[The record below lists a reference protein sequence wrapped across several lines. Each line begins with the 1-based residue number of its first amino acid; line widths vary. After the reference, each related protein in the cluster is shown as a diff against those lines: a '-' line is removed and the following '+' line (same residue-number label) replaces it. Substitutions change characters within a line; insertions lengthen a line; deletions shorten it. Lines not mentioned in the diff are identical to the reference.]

1 MRRAL
6 FVLVPLIAV
15 LFVSAR
21 EPAPAPAPADSA
33 ANSTA
38 DSKGVSPAARD
49 RGVYHLATDAE
60 ARWIP
65 FDLTPGNQIRFTM
78 QIDGRDVTAILD
90 TGVSYTLLAKAS
102 PAVDTAKLVA
112 GGSATAIGG
121 SVALGWMPT
130 RTVAIGGVARTGGG
144 VTVADLPAIATGSAS
159 AVDLL
164 VGADMLAGHALDIDY
179 AAKRFRLIR
188 SGRLPFKG
196 ETAPLRVSTE
206 RSVYESAL
214 TLGNRRLAPVV
225 VDTGDGSSVTVTAAG
240 WQAAGLKD
248 VRVTTA
254 IAFGLAGPAVSGLA
268 IVPDLR
274 VGTMTA
280 RATEVRIEPAGGF
293 SQAIGTAGRIGSG
306 FLQNYRVLLDP
317 GARRMVLSRG
327 PKADTPPLRSTS
339 GLLVG
344 AEPDRLK
351 VLHVMRGGPAEAS
364 GWKDGDMI
372 CAIDGVPI
380 PADYPTS
387 PLTSWSAGAPGRVVA
402 LGLCDGTTRPLTLK
416 TFY

>member
-6 FVLVPLIAV
+6 LALVPLIAV

-21 EPAPAPAPADSA
+21 EPSKSATAPAI
-33 ANSTA
+33 
-38 DSKGVSPAARD
+38 SPAARD
-49 RGVYHLATDAE
+49 RGVYRLATDAE

-78 QIDGRDVTAILD
+78 QLDGRDVTAILD
-90 TGVSYTLLAKAS
+90 TGVSYSLLAKAS
-102 PAVDTAKLVA
+102 PALDTAKLVA

-130 RTVAIGGVARTGGG
+130 RTIALGGLARIGGG
-144 VTVADLPAIATGSAS
+144 VTVADLPAIATGSMS

-179 AAKRFRLIR
+179 TAKRFRLLR

-206 RSVYESAL
+206 RSVYESTI
-214 TLGNRRLAPVV
+214 TLGGRRLAPIV

-240 WQAAGLKD
+240 WQAANLKAL
-248 VRVTTA
+248 RTTSA
-254 IAFGLAGPAVSGLA
+254 ISFGLAGPAVSGLA
-268 IVPDLR
+268 IVPEIS
-274 VGTMTA
+274 VGEMVA
-280 RATEVRIEPAGGF
+280 REAEVRIEPAGGF

-317 GARRMVLSRG
+317 GARRMVFSRG
-327 PKADTPPLRSTS
+327 PKADLPPPRSTS
-339 GLLVG
+339 GLLIG
-344 AEPDRLK
+344 IEKDRLK
-351 VLHVMRGGPAEAS
+351 VLHVMRGGPAAAA
-364 GWKDGDMI
+364 GWKDGDLI
-372 CAIDGVPI
+372 CSIDGVPI
-380 PADYPTS
+380 AADYATS
-387 PLTSWSAGAPGRVVA
+387 PIAAWSAGAPGRIVT
-402 LGLCDGTTRPLTLK
+402 LGLCDGTIRKLELTH
-416 TFY
+416 FY

>member
-6 FVLVPLIAV
+6 LALVPLIAV

-21 EPAPAPAPADSA
+21 EPSKSATAPAI
-33 ANSTA
+33 
-38 DSKGVSPAARD
+38 SPAARD
-49 RGVYHLATDAE
+49 RGVYRLATDAE

-78 QIDGRDVTAILD
+78 QLDGRDVTAILD
-90 TGVSYTLLAKAS
+90 TGVSYSLLAKAS
-102 PAVDTAKLVA
+102 PALDTAKLVA

-130 RTVAIGGVARTGGG
+130 RTIALGGLARIGGG
-144 VTVADLPAIATGSAS
+144 VTVADLPAIATGSMS

-179 AAKRFRLIR
+179 AAKRFRLLR

-206 RSVYESAL
+206 RSVYESTI
-214 TLGNRRLAPVV
+214 TLGGRRLAPIV

-240 WQAAGLKD
+240 WQAANLTAL
-248 VRVTTA
+248 RTTSA
-254 IAFGLAGPAVSGLA
+254 ISFGLAGPAVSGLA
-268 IVPDLR
+268 IVPEIR
-274 VGTMTA
+274 VGEMVA
-280 RATEVRIEPAGGF
+280 REAEVRIEPAGGF

-317 GARRMVLSRG
+317 GARRMVFSRG
-327 PKADTPPLRSTS
+327 PKADLPPPRSTS
-339 GLLVG
+339 GLLIG
-344 AEPDRLK
+344 IEKDRLK
-351 VLHVMRGGPAEAS
+351 VLHVMRGGPAAAA
-364 GWKDGDMI
+364 GWKDGDLI
-372 CAIDGVPI
+372 CSIDGVPI
-380 PADYPTS
+380 AADYATS
-387 PLTSWSAGAPGRVVA
+387 PIAAWSAGAPGRIVT
-402 LGLCDGTTRPLTLK
+402 LGLCDGTVRRLELTH
-416 TFY
+416 FY

>member
-6 FVLVPLIAV
+6 LALVPLIAV

-21 EPAPAPAPADSA
+21 EPSKSATAPAI
-33 ANSTA
+33 
-38 DSKGVSPAARD
+38 SPAARD
-49 RGVYHLATDAE
+49 RGVYRLATDAE

-78 QIDGRDVTAILD
+78 QLDGRDVTAILD
-90 TGVSYTLLAKAS
+90 TGVSYSLLAKAS
-102 PAVDTAKLVA
+102 PALDTAKLVA

-130 RTVAIGGVARTGGG
+130 RTIALGGLARIGGG
-144 VTVADLPAIATGSAS
+144 VTVADLPAIATGSMS

-179 AAKRFRLIR
+179 TAKRFRLLR

-206 RSVYESAL
+206 RSVYESTI
-214 TLGNRRLAPVV
+214 TLGGRRLAPIV

-240 WQAAGLKD
+240 WQAANLTAL
-248 VRVTTA
+248 RTTSA
-254 IAFGLAGPAVSGLA
+254 ISFGLAGPAVSGLA
-268 IVPDLR
+268 IVPEIR
-274 VGTMTA
+274 VGEMVA
-280 RATEVRIEPAGGF
+280 REAEVRIEPADGF

-327 PKADTPPLRSTS
+327 PKADLPPPRSTS
-339 GLLVG
+339 GLLIG
-344 AEPDRLK
+344 IEKDRLK
-351 VLHVMRGGPAEAS
+351 VLHVMRGGPAAAA
-364 GWKDGDMI
+364 GWKDGDLI
-372 CAIDGVPI
+372 CSIDGVPI
-380 PADYPTS
+380 AADYATS
-387 PLTSWSAGAPGRVVA
+387 PVAAWSAGAPGRIVT
-402 LGLCDGTTRPLTLK
+402 LGLCDGTVRRLELTR
-416 TFY
+416 FY

>member
-6 FVLVPLIAV
+6 LTLVPLIAV

-21 EPAPAPAPADSA
+21 EPAKPAA
-33 ANSTA
+33 TET
-38 DSKGVSPAARD
+38 SPAARD

-65 FDLTPGNQIRFTM
+65 FDLTPGNQIRFRM
-78 QIDGRDVTAILD
+78 QLDGRDVTAILD

-130 RTVAIGGVARTGGG
+130 RSVALGGLARTGGG

-164 VGADMLAGHALDIDY
+164 VGADMLAAHALDIDY
-179 AAKRFRLIR
+179 AAKRFRLLP

-196 ETAPLRVSTE
+196 ETAPLRISAE
-206 RSVYESAL
+206 RSVYESAI
-214 TLGNRRLAPVV
+214 TLGGRRLAPIV

-240 WQAAGLKD
+240 WKAAALT
-248 VRVTTA
+248 VPSTTA
-254 IAFGLAGPAVSGLA
+254 ISFGLAGALVSGLA

-274 VGTMTA
+274 VGEMAA
-280 RATEVRIEPAGGF
+280 RFVEVRIEPAGGF

-317 GARRMVLSRG
+317 GAHRLVLAGG

-339 GLLVG
+339 GLLLG
-344 AEPDRLK
+344 IEKARLK
-351 VLHVMRGGPAEAS
+351 VLHVMRGGPAAAA
-364 GWKDGDMI
+364 GWKDGDTI
-372 CAIDGVPI
+372 CTIDDIPVTSDYGTNPI
-380 PADYPTS
+380 A
-387 PLTSWSAGAPGRVVA
+387 SWSAGTPGRVVK
-402 LGLCDGTTRPLTLK
+402 LGLCDGTTRALTLRR
-416 TFY
+416 FY

>member
-6 FVLVPLIAV
+6 LTLVPLIAV

-21 EPAPAPAPADSA
+21 EPSKSVPA
-33 ANSTA
+33 TA
-38 DSKGVSPAARD
+38 TSPAARD
-49 RGVYHLATDAE
+49 RGVYHLAADAE

-65 FDLTPGNQIRFTM
+65 FDLTPGNQIRFKM
-78 QIDGRDVTAILD
+78 QFDGRDVTAILD

-102 PAVDTAKLVA
+102 PAVDPAKLVA

-130 RTVAIGGVARTGGG
+130 RSVALGGLARTGGG

-179 AAKRFRLIR
+179 AAKRFRLLR

-196 ETAPLRVSTE
+196 ESAPLRVSAE

-214 TLGNRRLAPVV
+214 ALGDRRLAPIV
-225 VDTGDGSSVTVTAAG
+225 VDTGDGSSITVTAAG
-240 WQAAGLKD
+240 WQAANLKAL
-248 VRVTTA
+248 RTTSA

-268 IVPDLR
+268 IVPEIG
-274 VGTMTA
+274 VGEMIA
-280 RATEVRIEPAGGF
+280 REAEVRIEPAGGF

-327 PKADTPPLRSTS
+327 PKADLPPPRSTS
-339 GLLVG
+339 GLLIG
-344 AEPDRLK
+344 IEKDRLK
-351 VLHVMRGGPAEAS
+351 ILHVMRGGPAAAS
-364 GWKDGDMI
+364 GWKDGDLI
-372 CAIDGVPI
+372 CTIDGTPVTTG
-380 PADYPTS
+380 YSTS
-387 PLTSWSAGAPGRVVA
+387 PIASWTAGMPGRVLT
-402 LGLCDGTTRPLTLK
+402 LGLSDGTIRKLELTH
-416 TFY
+416 FY

>member
-1 MRRAL
+1 MG
-6 FVLVPLIAV
+6 V

-21 EPAPAPAPADSA
+21 EPSKSAPASA
-33 ANSTA
+33 T
-38 DSKGVSPAARD
+38 SPAARD
-49 RGVYHLATDAE
+49 RGVYHLAADAE

-65 FDLTPGNQIRFTM
+65 FDLTPGNQIRFKM
-78 QIDGRDVTAILD
+78 QLDGRDVTAILD

-102 PAVDTAKLVA
+102 PAVDPAKLVA

-130 RTVAIGGVARTGGG
+130 RSVALGGLARTGGG

-179 AAKRFRLIR
+179 AAKRFRLLR

-196 ETAPLRVSTE
+196 ENAPLRVSAE

-214 TLGNRRLAPVV
+214 TLGGRRLAPIV
-225 VDTGDGSSVTVTAAG
+225 VDTGDGSSITVTAAG
-240 WQAAGLKD
+240 WQAANLKAL
-248 VRVTTA
+248 RTTSA

-268 IVPDLR
+268 IVPEIR
-274 VGTMTA
+274 VGEMIA
-280 RATEVRIEPAGGF
+280 REAEVRIEPADGF

-327 PKADTPPLRSTS
+327 PKADLPPPRSTS
-339 GLLVG
+339 GLLIG
-344 AEPDRLK
+344 IEKDRLK
-351 VLHVMRGGPAEAS
+351 ILHVMRGGPAAAS
-364 GWKDGDMI
+364 GWKDGDLI
-372 CAIDGVPI
+372 CTIDGTPVTTG
-380 PADYPTS
+380 YSTS
-387 PLTSWSAGAPGRVVA
+387 PIASWTAGMPGRVVT
-402 LGLCDGTTRPLTLK
+402 LGLCDGTIRKLELTH
-416 TFY
+416 FY

>member
-6 FVLVPLIAV
+6 LTLVPLIAV

-21 EPAPAPAPADSA
+21 EPSNSAPA
-33 ANSTA
+33 TA
-38 DSKGVSPAARD
+38 TSPAARD

-65 FDLTPGNQIRFTM
+65 FDLTPGNQIRFKM
-78 QIDGRDVTAILD
+78 QLDGRDVTAILD

-102 PAVDTAKLVA
+102 PAVNPAQLVA

-121 SVALGWMPT
+121 SVELAWMPT
-130 RTVAIGGVARTGGG
+130 RTLAIGGLARTGGG
-144 VTVADLPAIATGSAS
+144 VTVTHLPALATGSAS

-179 AAKRFRLIR
+179 AAHRFRLLR

-196 ETAPLRVSTE
+196 ESASLRVSAE

-214 TLGNRRLAPVV
+214 TLGDRRLAPIV
-225 VDTGDGSSVTVTAAG
+225 VDTGDGSSITVTAPE
-240 WQAAGLKD
+240 WQAANLKSL
-248 VRVTTA
+248 RTTSA

-268 IVPDLR
+268 IVPEIR
-274 VGTMTA
+274 VGEMIA
-280 RATEVRIEPAGGF
+280 REAEVRIEPAGGF

-339 GLLVG
+339 GLLLGIVK
-344 AEPDRLK
+344 DRLRI
-351 VLHVMRGGPAEAS
+351 LHVMRGGPAAEA
-364 GWKDGDMI
+364 GWKEGDLI
-372 CAIDGVPI
+372 CTIDGTPVTTG
-380 PADYPTS
+380 YSTS
-387 PLTSWSAGAPGRVVA
+387 PIASWSAGTSGRVVT
-402 LGLCDGTTRPLTLK
+402 LGLCDGAVRTLTLK